1 MVVAGSAMVHTKSMI
16 KVYRNRGELLK
27 FALKGAHIQKNR
39 LIITDLRAFK
49 ACLPKLAANVAD
61 FGAKSA
67 PENVQALSAW
77 IIGEAAQQLGA
88 KLASPQEVYVAIA
101 EGKITREM
109 SFPAV
114 NVRGNSLDTARA
126 LFKAAIDNKVG
137 ALIIEIAR
145 SEMGYTAQS
154 PREFAAVIQAA
165 AILEGFKGPLF
176 LQGDHIQL
184 KAKPIRKGGADAK
197 AELDAH
203 STLIRSLLEYGFG
216 SIDLDMSPFER
227 RTEAD
232 LSFAEQQAENAELTA
247 SRIADVRGIE
257 GRLQTPWV
265 TLLGGETGE
274 VGKMNT
280 RRGDIKA
287 YAAGITANMQRL
299 GIDPALGIRKI
310 AINDGTAHGGTPL
323 PDGTVADVSIEFPVI
338 RMATDIGRSFGW
350 AGAVQH
356 GASTLPG
363 NAFSLFPKHGAV
375 EVHLATGFQNIIFD
389 NGVYRVPGMQASVER
404 ALIDGFAGEWKVSAG
419 QTFAQFAYK
428 TRKKI
433 NGPFKYA
440 MWTMPQKVRAAV
452 AVELYAQFAF
462 LFEQLGVKDTTELV
476 AEHTTVRD
484 FHRPFPQEGRKVVVV
499 TKQDADD
506 SGLSD

>member
-1 MVVAGSAMVHTKSMI
+1 MVVAGSTMVHTKSMI
-16 KVYRNRGELLK
+16 KVYRNRAELLK
-27 FALKGAHIQKNR
+27 FALKGAHIRKGR
-39 LIITDLRAFK
+39 LVITDARAFR

-88 KLASPQEVYVAIA
+88 KLASPQEIYVAIA
-101 EGKITREM
+101 EQKITRKM

-126 LFKAAIDNKVG
+126 LFRAAIDNNVG

-165 AILEGFKGPLF
+165 AILEGFEGPLF

-184 KAKPIRKGGADAK
+184 KSKPIRKGGDAR
-197 AELDAH
+197 AEELATH
-203 STLIRSLLEYGFG
+203 SALIRSLLEYGFG

-227 RTEAD
+227 RTEAN
-232 LSFAEQQAENAELTA
+232 LSFAKQQAENAELTA

-257 GRLQTPWV
+257 KKLKTPWV

-280 RRGDIKA
+280 RREDIVA
-287 YAAGITANMQRL
+287 YAEGITANMQRL
-299 GIDPALGIRKI
+299 EIDPALGIRKI

-338 RMATDIGRSFGW
+338 RMATDIGRKFGW

-356 GASTLPG
+356 GASTLPN

-389 NGVYRVPGMQASVER
+389 NGVYLVPGMQAKVER
-404 ALIDGFAGEWKVSAG
+404 ALIDGFAGEWKVAAG

-428 TRKKI
+428 TRKKM
-433 NGPFKYA
+433 NQPFKYE

-452 AVELYAQFAF
+452 AVELHAQFAF
-462 LFEQLGVKDTTELV
+462 LFEQLGVRDTKKLV
-476 AEHTTVRD
+476 AEHTTDRD
-484 FHRPFPQEGRKVVVV
+484 FHRPFPEKS
-499 TKQDADD
+499 TKSTFDQGSTEDD
-506 SGLSD
+506 GSLSD